1 MIRIRRSHDSLIFIT
16 EIPIPWKTL
25 RIEAG
30 LRFGSSIVPQANT
43 TLMLQRIATD
53 GSINASSDL
62 INVFVSWMA
71 LWTGGQPWA
80 TCPQIFNYD
89 HAVQA
94 APAHFLVMRLSIL
107 IARRMWGQVLQR
119 HQGISSI
126 SLDLRIRP
134 CWTCFVTCNE
144 IINSYSL
151 MHVRVKF
158 YKANRASAVS
168 TKISGLGGML
178 DMFVSVVQCVFSQY
192 NEWVFNSM
200 VPENEKC
207 NHLFRKCCLKCTNSD
222 FKLEVYCTGLF
233 QNIIVFD
240 ITMWYLTHWFLE
252 KLMDSWKISLEC
264 IELNF
269 GLW

>member
-1 MIRIRRSHDSLIFIT
+1 MIRTRRSHDRLIFIT

-25 RIEAG
+25 RIDAG

-126 SLDLRIRP
+126 SLDLRIRA

-151 MHVRVKF
+151 MHVEVKLSV
-158 YKANRASAVS
+158 KGTMASAAS
-168 TKISGLGGML
+168 AKISVLGGML
-178 DMFVSVVQCVFSQY
+178 DMFVSVVQHVFSLY
-192 NEWVFNSM
+192 NKWVFNSL
-200 VPENEKC
+200 VPEKSFFF
-207 NHLFRKCCLKCTNSD
+207 LFFFKKILVEMYSD
-222 FKLEVYCTGLF
+222 FKLEV
-233 QNIIVFD
+233 
-240 ITMWYLTHWFLE
+240 
-252 KLMDSWKISLEC
+252 
-264 IELNF
+264 
-269 GLW
+269 